1 MSNAQH
7 AAPVSLARRVA
18 RRMTS
23 RTSIV
28 IAVVVAIV
36 AATTGLAFAYWS
48 TSGSGTA
55 TASTGTLHEPTSVSA
70 ASTAGSG
77 TAVVSWTASAGPLA
91 PDGYYVAR
99 TNASHVTSAACNTN
113 STTLNAGTTCND
125 TSLAAGS
132 YTYVVTAVYRSW
144 TATSAASTA
153 VTVTQASQAITF
165 TSTAPANA
173 VYAGSAYT
181 VTATGGGSGNPVT
194 FTIDASATSIC
205 SISGSTVSFTG
216 VGTCK
221 VNANQLGNA
230 NYIAAPQAQQS
241 FTMGQASQTIT
252 YTSTAPANATVG
264 GATYA
269 VTATGGASGNSV
281 TFTIDSTSTAICSIS
296 GATVSFTG
304 VGSCTVDANQAG
316 NTNYLAASQMQ
327 QSIAVGKGA
336 QVITF
341 TSTMPTSAT
350 VGGATYT
357 VTATASSGLLVT
369 LSLDI
374 ASSGCTLS
382 GSTVAFTSAG
392 TCKIDADQAGNAN
405 YLAAG
410 QLQQSFAVAKANQTV
425 TFTSTAPTAATVGG
439 ATYAVTAT
447 ASSSLTVAFTSATPS
462 ICTVAGSTV
471 SFVVAGTCTINANQA
486 GNGSF
491 NAAPQVQQSFAVRAN
506 QTVSFSSTAPGAATV
521 GGTTYTVTATATSGL
536 AAALTLDATSS
547 GCSLSGSTSGSTV
560 TFTAVGTC
568 KINADQA
575 GNGSFNAAPQSQQS
589 FAVRANQTVSI
600 SSTAPG
606 AATVGGTTYT
616 VTATATSGLAA
627 ALTLDATSSGCSLS
641 GSTSGSTVTFTAV
654 GTCKINANQ
663 AGNGSFNAAP
673 QVQQSFAVRANQSV
687 SFTSSAPSAATVGGA
702 TYTVSATATSGL
714 AVVLTLDATSTGCSL
729 SGSTSGSTVT
739 FTAAGTCKIDADQA
753 GNGSFNAATQ
763 AQQSFGV
770 TANALTITE
779 AIRDAGNRKYDFA
792 GTGGTSGATVNIKIC
807 TTNNFPS
814 CTSAGI
820 ASATVLADGTWETG
834 QDSANLNSNATYF
847 VQAVQVAPSKTSAV
861 FSFVTNF

>member
-70 ASTAGSG
+70 TSTAGSG

-91 PDGYYVAR
+91 PDGYYVVRA
-99 TNASHVTSAACNTN
+99 NASHVTSAACNTN

-132 YTYVVTAVYRSW
+132 YTYVVTAVYHSW

-194 FTIDASATSIC
+194 FTIDASATAIC
-205 SISGSTVSFTG
+205 SISGSTVSFIG

-221 VNANQLGNA
+221 INANQLGNA

-241 FTMGQASQTIT
+241 FTVGQASQTIT

-382 GSTVAFTSAG
+382 GSMVTFTSAG

-405 YLAAG
+405 YLVAG
-410 QLQQSFAVAKANQTV
+410 QLQQSFAVAKASQTI
-425 TFTSTAPTAATVGG
+425 TFTSTVPAAATVGG
-439 ATYAVTAT
+439 ATYTVTAT
-447 ASSSLTVAFTSATPS
+447 ASSSLTVAFTSATPATCTVS
-462 ICTVAGSTV
+462 SSSVTFNAAGTCAINANQAGDANYLAAAQTQQSFTVGKGAQVITFTSTVPAAATVGGATYAVTADGGASGNAVTFTSATPTICTVAGSTV
-471 SFVVAGTCTINANQA
+471 TFIAAGTCTINANQA
-486 GNGSF
+486 GNSNY
-491 NAAPQVQQSFAVRAN
+491 NAASQMQQTFAV
-506 QTVSFSSTAPGAATV
+506 
-521 GGTTYTVTATATSGL
+521 
-536 AAALTLDATSS
+536 
-547 GCSLSGSTSGSTV
+547 
-560 TFTAVGTC
+560 
-568 KINADQA
+568 A
-575 GNGSFNAAPQSQQS
+575 GP
-589 FAVRANQTVSI
+589 
-600 SSTAPG
+600 
-606 AATVGGTTYT
+606 
-616 VTATATSGLAA
+616 
-627 ALTLDATSSGCSLS
+627 
-641 GSTSGSTVTFTAV
+641 
-654 GTCKINANQ
+654 
-663 AGNGSFNAAP
+663 
-673 QVQQSFAVRANQSV
+673 
-687 SFTSSAPSAATVGGA
+687 
-702 TYTVSATATSGL
+702 
-714 AVVLTLDATSTGCSL
+714 
-729 SGSTSGSTVT
+729 
-739 FTAAGTCKIDADQA
+739 
-753 GNGSFNAATQ
+753 
-763 AQQSFGV
+763 
-770 TANALTITE
+770 ALTITGFNE
-779 AIRDAGNRKYDFA
+779 QGGSGKTTFS
-792 GTGGTSGATVNIKIC
+792 GTGGTPGQVVTVTVC
-807 TTNNFPS
+807 TTNTSPCTGTTLATLSSGSVAANGTWTTARSGNSLNGSAFARAVESPS
-814 CTSAGI
+814 ARTSA
-820 ASATVLADGTWETG
+820 
-834 QDSANLNSNATYF
+834 
-847 VQAVQVAPSKTSAV
+847 
-861 FSFVTNF
+861 SFPFTE